1 MTRGKGEPRALAALM
16 SLLKWIASGQP
27 GPEAA
32 ALLLPLKLHV
42 IRKEEESDRVR
53 AVFVGETLVRVAAAM
68 LRVAIAGKAAQA
80 LGGTQWSVER
90 PGGAQIV
97 AFLVQTLVHTP
108 AEAAPGGEGIV
119 AIPLDLQSAFPT
131 VSRRVVFRKAVWA

>member
-1 MTRGKGEPRALAALM
+1 M

-42 IRKEEESDRVR
+42 IRKEEASDRVR

-80 LGGTQWSVER
+80 LGGTRGQWRDQAGHRLWRS
-90 PGGAQIV
+90 
-97 AFLVQTLVHTP
+97 LC
-108 AEAAPGGEGIV
+108 
-119 AIPLDLQSAFPT
+119 
-131 VSRRVVFRKAVWA
+131 RR